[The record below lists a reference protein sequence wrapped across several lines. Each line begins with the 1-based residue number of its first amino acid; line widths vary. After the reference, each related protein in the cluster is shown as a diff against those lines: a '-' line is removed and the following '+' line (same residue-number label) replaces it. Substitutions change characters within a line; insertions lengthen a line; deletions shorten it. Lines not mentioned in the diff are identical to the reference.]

1 MPIIVLPLIFSPAV
15 GGLYFLAITVTLMPA
30 YLLGTAALAVFKNK
44 TQEDLKRTGSC
55 STIFIK
61 TGLVLFSIGAVP
73 ALLLIFFGPTLFT
86 FVFGPEWREAGEYA
100 KILAPLAL
108 IQLVYLSLSYILIIR
123 EKLFLDLIIKIVTLI
138 MVLIVLLLAA
148 ELKSIITTVWLLM
161 ISGVICSVITI
172 FLSYKHSKIK
182 I

>member
-1 MPIIVLPLIFSPAV
+1 V
-15 GGLYFLAITVTLMPA
+15 PA
-30 YLLGTAALAVFKNK
+30 YLLGTALLGVFKNK

-73 ALLLIFFGPTLFT
+73 TLLLIFFAPTLFT

-108 IQLVYLSLSYILIIR
+108 IQFVCLPLSYILILQ
-123 EKLFLDLIIKIVTLI
+123 EKLFLDLIIKIVFLI
-138 MVLIVLLLAA
+138 LVLVVLLLAA

-161 ISGVICSVITI
+161 ISGVIYYLITI
-172 FLSYKHSKIK
+172 FFSYRHSKIK
-182 I
+182 KY